1 MIAPHRHVENSE
13 AMLESNL
20 GHLVCA
26 KLDRLCEGLGCG
38 HFRDRA
44 VSILND
50 MSVGWRALPAR
61 TAPYWPSDI
70 TDDGT
75 PVEFSVA
82 MSDAGTELRLL
93 VEAQQFPVSLQSNW
107 RAGLALNQRLAEKYA
122 ADLSRFD
129 QICAIFAPAPN
140 DRGRFALWHSAAM
153 DSHQTMF
160 KVYVNPQITGAVRA
174 PSLVKA
180 ALNELGMQHAWSFLS
195 EYVLGLGE
203 FVYFSLDLS
212 ARADARVKVYAV
224 YPATDLEPLAR
235 SLGKSRLARPEQ
247 VVDWVTA
254 LTGARPALDERGIQ
268 VCYSFRAGHA
278 QPSMT
283 LYVPVRSHCSDDAEA
298 LQRANRF
305 LSPRS
310 GDMLSQAIR
319 SFAGRPLETGR
330 GLITYVALRAGAM
343 GPRVTVYLSPE
354 IYAIGSTR
362 PAPGD
367 DDVAPA
373 VSLIR
378 ELNPEVR
385 ASPQSF
391 ATVLTL
397 IDAQR
402 QILAQHDFLTRL
414 RSPGG
419 TLDEVRLISGRVAF
433 FVMCFQD
440 LLRLVHSTTTDPF
453 LKALSKTH
461 ELEDAG
467 HDDWYLQDLRQLGVG
482 MSMRELFSREARA
495 VRDVVYTQIS
505 DVLRAR
511 TDCARVAVVFAL
523 EAAGAEF
530 FESMIGF
537 VEEQGSAAG
546 LSYFARRHQRVEQSH
561 DVFEEHAQQ
570 QLSALPL
577 DGDAFQE
584 VLEVVQRTFGT
595 MRSLADHLLLEL
607 NNRTVGAA

>member
-1 MIAPHRHVENSE
+1 MIAPHHHIENSD
-13 AMLESNL
+13 AMVESSL
-20 GHLVCA
+20 GHLVFT
-26 KLDRLCEGLGCG
+26 KLDRLCEGLGCS
-38 HFRDRA
+38 HFRDPA
-44 VSILND
+44 AGILNE

-61 TAPYWPSDI
+61 TTPYWPSDI

-93 VEAQQFPVSLQSNW
+93 VEAQQFPVSLESNW
-107 RAGLALNQRLAEKYA
+107 RAGLALNQRLAGKYA
-122 ADLSRFD
+122 VDLSRFE
-129 QICAIFAPAPN
+129 QIREIFAPTPGAS
-140 DRGRFALWHSAAM
+140 GRFALWHSAAL
-153 DSHQTMF
+153 DAHQTMF
-160 KVYVNPQITGAVRA
+160 KAYVNPQIKGAVRA

-195 EYVLGLGE
+195 EHVLGLGE
-203 FVYFSLDLS
+203 FVYFSLDLC

-224 YPATDLEPLAR
+224 YPAADLDLLSR
-235 SLGKSRLARPEQ
+235 SLGKSRLATPEQ

-283 LYVPVRSHCSDDAEA
+283 LYVPVRSHCGDDAEA

-310 GDMLSQAIR
+310 VDTLSQAIR
-319 SFAGRPLETGR
+319 NFAGRPLETGR
-330 GLITYVALRAGAM
+330 GLITYIALRAGAM
-343 GPRVTVYLSPE
+343 GPRVTLYLSPE

-362 PAPGD
+362 PARD
-367 DDVAPA
+367 EDVAPT

-385 ASPQSF
+385 ASQQSF
-391 ATVLTL
+391 ATVLSMIGT
-397 IDAQR
+397 QR
-402 QILAQHDFLTRL
+402 KRLAQHDFLTRL

-440 LLRLVHSTTTDPF
+440 LLRLVHSTTSDPF
-453 LKALSKTH
+453 LKAVSKTH

-482 MSMRELFSREARA
+482 VSMRELFSREARA

-537 VEEQGSAAG
+537 VEGQGSATG

-561 DVFEEHAQQ
+561 DVFEEHAQER
-570 QLSALPL
+570 LSALLL
-577 DGDAFQE
+577 DPDSFQE
-584 VLEVVQRTFGT
+584 VLDVVHRTFGT

-607 NNRTVGAA
+607 NNRRLGAA